1 MTLLFL
7 SFTAGILT
15 VLAPCLF
22 VFLPVILGRAMTDA
36 KDRSRPY
43 VVIASL
49 AVSVVVFTLL
59 LKASTVLIDV
69 PEIVWKLVSGG
80 IISFFG
86 LTLLFPALWDR
97 VAFLLPFTD
106 KSQALVN
113 KNTQAQPSFWGNVTL
128 GAALGPIFSSCSP
141 TYFVILGTVL
151 PVSFAVGLV
160 YLFAYV
166 LGLSLMLLSIAFLG
180 QKIIGGLKWAVN
192 PRGWFKRSIGIV
204 FLVMG
209 ISIVSGLDKKFQTF
223 LLDMGFVD
231 ITKIERSMLETM
243 KGE

>member
-1 MTLLFL
+1 MALLFL

-22 VFLPVILGRAMTDA
+22 VFLPVILGGAMADA
-36 KDRSRPY
+36 QDRSRPY

-59 LKASTVLIDV
+59 LKASTILIDV
-69 PEIVWKLVSGG
+69 PEIVWKLLSGV
-80 IISFFG
+80 IIGFFG

-106 KSQALVN
+106 KSHALVN
-113 KNTQAQPSFWGNVTL
+113 QNSQAPSFWGNVTL

-141 TYFVILGTVL
+141 TYFIILGTVL
-151 PVSFAVGLV
+151 PESFVVGLV

-180 QKIIGGLKWAVN
+180 QKFVGGLKWAVD

-209 ISIVSGLDKKFQTF
+209 ISIIFGLDKKFQTF

-231 ITKIERSMLETM
+231 ITKIERLMLDTM